1 MAKRNPFGL
10 FGFEI
15 KRSKKKEKEEQKL
28 KSFVTPVNDDG
39 AVTVQEGGVF
49 GSYVDLDGTTRNEFE
64 LITRYRDMSIY
75 AEIDSAIDDVVNET
89 IVMDENEPIV
99 TIDVTKI
106 KASAKVQKKIEDE
119 FENILKL
126 LDFQNQGYSIFRNWY
141 IDGRLYYHAIIDKTN
156 PKAGIKDVRY
166 IDPRQIRKMRITQ
179 AETDQDTG
187 AELVRVLEEFYVYN
201 PRGIQNA
208 HADVPHSSPVEGVQG
223 IRIAKDSVVYV
234 HSGILDKW
242 SSAILSHLHKAIKP
256 YNQLKMMEDAVVIYR
271 IARAPERRLFYVDVG
286 KLPKHKA
293 EDHLRMQMQKFRT
306 KMVYDV
312 NTGEM
317 RSDKRHLSM
326 LEDYWIPRRE
336 GSNATEID
344 TLPGGSNLG
353 EIGDLE
359 YFQTKLYQ
367 SLNIPTSRL
376 EASEGFVLGR
386 ATEINR
392 DEIKF
397 TKFIHR
403 LRLRFSHLFNELLRK
418 QLILKNIVTEDDWNV
433 FQDRIYYDFANDN
446 HFSELKNLE
455 ILKNRL
461 EVLDS
466 IDPYINR
473 FFDESWVKEKI
484 LRQSEIEIE
493 EIEKGMEQDQKD
505 HGSDDEE
512 MVQVPLAPDTRIVQ
526 IPKSDLP
533 NFVPGASKEEEEIK
547 QIQQDTKKV
556 GIETDKLEKGEEVA
570 PGAPKGEE
578 GDSGDKEEDS
588 KKPNVNNVG
597 E

>member
-1 MAKRNPFGL
+1 MAKLNPFGL
-10 FGFEI
+10 FGFEL
-15 KRSKKKEKEEQKL
+15 KKSPQKKKSEQKL

-64 LITRYRDMSIY
+64 LITRYRDMSLY
-75 AEIDSAIDDVVNET
+75 AEIDSAIDDIVNEA

-99 TIDVTKI
+99 SIDVSNLEVSPKL
-106 KASAKVQKKIEDE
+106 KKKIEDE
-119 FENILKL
+119 FKNVLQL
-126 LDFQNQGYSIFRNWY
+126 LDFQNQGYGIFRNWY
-141 IDGRLYYHAIIDKTN
+141 IDGRLYYHAIIDESKSRE
-156 PKAGIKDVRY
+156 GIQEVRY
-166 IDPRQIRKMRITQ
+166 IDPRQIRKVRITE
-179 AETDQDTG
+179 ADQDSNTG
-187 AELVRVLEEFYVYN
+187 AELVKVLEEFYVYN
-201 PRGIQNA
+201 ARGIQNA
-208 HADVPHSSPVEGVQG
+208 NADVPHSAPSEGVQG
-223 IRIAKDSVVYV
+223 IRIAKDSIVYV

-242 SSAILSHLHKAIKP
+242 SSSILSYLHKAIKP

-293 EDHLRMQMQKFRT
+293 EDHLRQQMQKFRT

-359 YFQTKLYQ
+359 YFQTKLYKAL
-367 SLNIPTSRL
+367 SVPASRL
-376 EASEGFVLGR
+376 EGSEGFVLGR
-386 ATEINR
+386 ATEIKR

-403 LRLRFSHLFNELLRK
+403 LRLRFSHLFNELLQK
-418 QLILKNIVTEDDWNV
+418 QLVLKNIVAQDDWNEI
-433 FQDRIYYDFANDN
+433 RENIYYDFADDN
-446 HFSELKNLE
+446 HFSEIKNLE

-466 IDPYINR
+466 IDPYIGR
-473 FFDESWVKEKI
+473 FFSEEEVKRDI
-484 LRQSEIEIE
+484 LKKSNE
-493 EIEKGMEQDQKD
+493 EIKVT
-505 HGSDDEE
+505 DDEISKDSDLE
-512 MVQVPLAPDTRIVQ
+512 DEDMTTIPLPPDTRMVK
-526 IPKSDLP
+526 IPKEDLP
-533 NFVPGASKEEEEIK
+533 NFVPGASKEEEEIN
-547 QIQQDTKKV
+547 QIKQDTEKV
-556 GIETDKLEKGEEVA
+556 GVETDKLEKGEEVA
-570 PGAPKGEE
+570 EQPPEGKEKDSESESEE
-578 GDSGDKEEDS
+578 KSKDSETEE
-588 KKPNVNNVG
+588 
-597 E
+597 